1 MIAVCLSL
9 TSASDCSSA
18 TTTKREKKKKKEEI
32 NQLA

>member
-9 TSASDCSSA
+9 TSASDRSSA
-18 TTTKREKKKKKEEI
+18 TTTKRGKKKEEI